1 MLKLGESMKI
11 IDNIRSFLYD
21 KDYFINI
28 FEDYIYVFNYF
39 DLNHFSDHNINLKLE
54 KFNLT
59 INGENLYIL
68 STKPFVKK
76 FMEKEILI
84 QGRIEKVIKC

>member
-1 MLKLGESMKI
+1 MKI
-11 IDNIRSFLYD
+11 IDNIKSFLYD

-28 FEDYIYVFNYF
+28 FEDYIYVFNYL

-54 KFNLT
+54 KFNLNIEGKDLT
-59 INGENLYIL
+59 IV
-68 STKPFVKK
+68 TM
-76 FMEKEILI
+76 MEKEILI